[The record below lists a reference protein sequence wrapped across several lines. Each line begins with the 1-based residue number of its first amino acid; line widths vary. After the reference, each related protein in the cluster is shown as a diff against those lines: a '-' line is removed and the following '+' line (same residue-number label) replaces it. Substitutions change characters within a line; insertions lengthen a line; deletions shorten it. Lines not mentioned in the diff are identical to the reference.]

1 MPLFNIP
8 HRGYMCYILL
18 KIIMAQGV
26 LIEVLLILFLLET
39 CINILASSVIVI
51 KVTFSQ
57 YSTL

>member
-1 MPLFNIP
+1 
-8 HRGYMCYILL
+8 
-18 KIIMAQGV
+18 V